1 MYQSYLIVHFL
12 ITSIKWHVE
21 SDGALPFFLSD
32 TEILA
37 CVLYLQIKD
46 NTQQYVWKLHDKI
59 VPFES

>member
-1 MYQSYLIVHFL
+1 M
-12 ITSIKWHVE
+12 E

-46 NTQQYVWKLHDKI
+46 NTQRYVWKLHDKI